1 MVLVFPVVMAP
12 VGRSL
17 KVAVSLI
24 LTKLRIATRSSPLAL
39 WQAEHVSQRLQSAHP
54 GLEVVLVTTE
64 TYGDRRQDLSI
75 PELGGKGVFSKEIQ
89 QLVLAGEA
97 DLAVHSAKDLQAVT
111 PDGLTIA
118 AICQRGDARDA
129 LIGSTIDDLPPGAI
143 VATGSNRRSA
153 LLRDRRPDL
162 RVIGLRGNIATRLAK
177 LDAGGSDRPAAI
189 VLAATA
195 LDRLELD
202 IDQVE
207 RLGADWFVPQVG
219 QGALAVEV
227 PSGDPALIEL
237 VGAADHQPTSLAVR
251 AERSFLAELGGD
263 CDLPAGAH
271 AEVIGPAGPAD
282 PGGEAAEAQIRI
294 RGVLAQPDGSF
305 LQRAEEI
312 GPPSHDPGR
321 ALARTL
327 RKMVEAAAPGHG

>member
-1 MVLVFPVVMAP
+1 
-12 VGRSL
+12 
-17 KVAVSLI
+17 
-24 LTKLRIATRSSPLAL
+24 
-39 WQAEHVSQRLQSAHP
+39 
-54 GLEVVLVTTE
+54 VLVTTE
-64 TYGDRRQDLSI
+64 TFGDRRQDLSI

-89 QLVLAGEA
+89 QLVLGGEA

-118 AICQRGDARDA
+118 AICARSDARDA
-129 LIGSTIDDLPPGAI
+129 LVGSTLDELPTGAT

-162 RVIGLRGNIATRLAK
+162 RIVGLRGNIATRLSK
-177 LDAGGSDRPAAI
+177 LGDRGDDGPAAI

-195 LDRLELD
+195 LDRLGLERD
-202 IDQVE
+202 DVE

-227 PSGDPALIEL
+227 PADNPDLIEL
-237 VGAADHQPTSLAVR
+237 VGAADDRPTSMAVR
-251 AERSFLAELGGD
+251 AERSFLSELGGD

-271 AEVIGPAGPAD
+271 AELIEPADAGD
-282 PGGEAAEAQIRI
+282 PGGDETEAQIRI
-294 RGVLAQPDGSF
+294 RGVLAQPDGTF